1 MTRARRLTLDE
12 LAPNLLETPS
22 EPDLLNPTELFGNDH
37 PLEIEVGCGKGLFL
51 LQSALAFPEVNFL
64 GIEFDRKYQLFAATR
79 MAKRK
84 LTNVRLAS
92 ADARSFISAFLPP
105 ACCRTV
111 HVYFPDPWW
120 KQKHRKR
127 RVFTAEFVTA
137 CASVLIP
144 GGRLSIATDVE
155 DYFKVIVGL
164 IAAEARFVPVT
175 PMNSVA
181 PNGETFATNFERKA
195 ILKGTVIHRAVYEKG
210 VGSLFR

>member
-1 MTRARRLTLDE
+1 VTRARRLTLEE
-12 LAPNLLETPS
+12 LAPNLVETPS
-22 EPDLLNPTELFGNDH
+22 EPGVLDLTKLFSNDH

-84 LTNVRLAS
+84 LANVRLAN

-120 KQKHRKR
+120 KQRHRKR
-127 RVFTAEFVTA
+127 RVFTAEFVSA

-155 DYFKVIVGL
+155 DYFKVIVDL
-164 IAAEARFVPVT
+164 IASEARLVAVERT
-175 PMNSVA
+175 TGVA
-181 PNGETFATNFERKA
+181 PNGETFSTNFERKA
-195 ILKGTVIHRAVYEKG
+195 LLKGTVVHRAVYEKRG
-210 VGSLFR
+210 